1 MSVKI
6 TTAGQAPL
14 PAGWKKAAS
23 QVPSA
28 VVMLTSV
35 STTSAARAWPARATP
50 VAMATVEKPR
60 RVRRESR
67 SMLAGLSSSSMGSL
81 A

>member
-6 TTAGQAPL
+6 TTPGHLPL

-28 VVMLTSV
+28 VVMVTSV
-35 STTSAARAWPARATP
+35 STTSAARAALATATP
-50 VAMATVEKPR
+50 VAMVTVAKPR
-60 RVRRESR
+60 RVRLESR
-67 SMLAGLSSSSMGSL
+67 LALAGLSSSSMGSL
-81 A
+81 T